1 MDNDSGKAR
10 ILLVDD
16 EPITLGLAVR
26 LLEDEYQVL
35 GCANGGLEGLRRAR
49 EELPDLVLTDIV
61 MPDIDGYDLCR
72 ALKEDPLTSDI
83 PVVFL
88 SGTVSLESYLA
99 GHDVGGEDYLAKPV
113 QVAELRHMV
122 AHTLRVTQER
132 KRLAQDAKAAF
143 TTAMVAMTSAAEFGV
158 VLQVISGS
166 YNCHDYAR
174 LADLAISAC
183 AEYGLTACV
192 RLHGRQGC
200 VTRNRSGTSSAL
212 ENSVLE
218 HMAAFG
224 RIVDFSRRT
233 AINYENVTLMIT
245 DMPLEDTERYGR
257 LRDHLA
263 TLVESLDARV
273 KALDDSAAVVAKHR
287 ALGDVVHHTQTA
299 LAEIDRRH
307 RENQND
313 ARQILMTMLT
323 AVEQSFAHLGMTTSQ
338 EDFLVAILNNGVM
351 DVMNLLDQG
360 LSIDNHLTTVQNILE
375 KSEDLIRP

>member
-1 MDNDSGKAR
+1 M
-10 ILLVDD
+10 
-16 EPITLGLAVR
+16 
-26 LLEDEYQVL
+26 
-35 GCANGGLEGLRRAR
+35 
-49 EELPDLVLTDIV
+49 
-61 MPDIDGYDLCR
+61 
-72 ALKEDPLTSDI
+72 
-83 PVVFL
+83 
-88 SGTVSLESYLA
+88 
-99 GHDVGGEDYLAKPV
+99 
-113 QVAELRHMV
+113 RHMV

-132 KRLAQDAKAAF
+132 KRLAQDAKVAF

-166 YNCHDYAR
+166 YNCHDYAG
-174 LADLAISAC
+174 LADLAITAC

-200 VTRNRSGTSSAL
+200 VTRNRSGMSSAL

-218 HMAAFG
+218 HMAEFG

-233 AINYENVTLMIT
+233 AISYEHVTLMIT

-263 TLVESLDARV
+263 TLVESVDARV

-323 AVEQSFAHLGMTTSQ
+323 SVEQSFAHLGMTTSQ
-338 EDFLVAILNNGVM
+338 EDFLVAILDNGVM

-375 KSEDLIRP
+375 NSEDLIRP